1 METTTGSDT
10 MRINDVSVIID
21 IIVLIGVI
29 DILIL
34 LNYVIFQIIIGGIK

>member
-1 METTTGSDT
+1 

-34 LNYVIFQIIIGGIK
+34 VNYVIFQIITGGIK